1 MSISEDF
8 TATFCSSEDGKMLS
22 NNTVKVWK
30 TGIIG
35 GYEDSLAS
43 IFLRLVILSVT
54 TWNLEGLIQHLI
66 EKAGILQND
75 INRTCDH

>member
-8 TATFCSSEDGKMLS
+8 TATFCSSEDGKMLW

-43 IFLRLVILSVT
+43 IFLRLVI
-54 TWNLEGLIQHLI
+54 
-66 EKAGILQND
+66 
-75 INRTCDH
+75 